1 MVALQFLHI
10 AEPMGAIRLIIR
22 LPLLLLHFLLGTP
35 ATVACFYRPL
45 KALRVG
51 GEPLHDRMLR
61 WWAGTACAI
70 IGVKVEPHGHISDK
84 PQLVVAN
91 HISWLDIQVLHSLSP
106 MGFVAKAEIEG
117 WPVAGYLA
125 RVGGTVFHRRGS
137 HHSASGV
144 ITAMTS
150 RLKAGGKVAIF
161 PEGGILPGFGVKR
174 FHARLFAP
182 AIDTGTMVQPV
193 AIRYL
198 RDGAHFEDM
207 TFRPGENFAI
217 NVLRLMSQP
226 RRIAEVMILE
236 PLPSAG
242 IARRQLAL
250 AAENEV
256 RTAFDSGLQNDHG

>member
-1 MVALQFLHI
+1 MSAL
-10 AEPMGAIRLIIR
+10 RLIFR
-22 LPLLLLHFLLGTP
+22 LPLLVLHFLLGTP
-35 ATVACFYRPL
+35 ATVVCFYRPL
-45 KALRVG
+45 KAVRVG

-61 WWAGTACAI
+61 WWAGTACWI
-70 IGVKVEPHGHISDK
+70 IGVSVEGHGRFPDG

-91 HISWLDIQVLHSLSP
+91 HISWLDIQVLHSMSP
-106 MGFVAKAEIEG
+106 MGFVAKAEIDG

-137 HHSASGV
+137 HDSASGV
-144 ITAMTS
+144 GAAMKL
-150 RLKAGGKVAIF
+150 RLEGGGKVAIF

-182 AIDTGTMVQPV
+182 AIDTGTEVQPV

-198 RDGAHFEDM
+198 LGGEHHADM

-226 RRIAEVMILE
+226 RRIAQVMVLE

-242 IARRQLAL
+242 IPRRQIAL
-250 AAENEV
+250 AAENAV
-256 RTAFDSGLQNDHG
+256 RTAFDSEIEHNHG